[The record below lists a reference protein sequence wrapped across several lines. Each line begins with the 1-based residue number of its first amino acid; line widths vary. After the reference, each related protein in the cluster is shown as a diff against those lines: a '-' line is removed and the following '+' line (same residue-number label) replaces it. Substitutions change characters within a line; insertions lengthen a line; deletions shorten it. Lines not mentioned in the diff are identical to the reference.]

1 MSFRKILSKGV
12 GYLLGC
18 NIRFW
23 FNVWV
28 GKASLCVLYSKVFR
42 VASNKSFRLKIVYV
56 VEGSVS
62 WEVIEESCIPWS

>member
-1 MSFRKILSKGV
+1 MSRLWGVIRKILNKGV

-23 FNVWV
+23 FDVWV

-42 VASNKSFRLKIVYV
+42 VASNEEF
-56 VEGSVS
+56 SVKD
-62 WEVIEESCIPWS
+62 CLCG